1 MITLLLNHP
10 LLLSVCLLV
19 LLMLTAEGGFRLARL
34 TGANVDDERRE
45 QIAAS
50 RDALGILLSLML
62 AFTLAMAL
70 PRFDLRKQL
79 VMEEANAIGTTNL
92 RAGMLPEPQRSQVRA
107 LLQEYARA
115 RYAYTDTSPGQ
126 PEFASAIQRSNA
138 LQTSLWEKAEEV
150 ARQNPTP
157 VTSMFVASL
166 NETIDLSE
174 KRLSALENRI
184 PLTIWW
190 MLALIAVLT
199 SLTFGCGQRRRFWLI
214 AIISLLMI
222 AIVMG
227 LVAGLDSPRS
237 GFLRVNLGSLER
249 LEQDLHNIP
258 APHPAPSSDGR

>member
-1 MITLLLNHP
+1 
-10 LLLSVCLLV
+10 
-19 LLMLTAEGGFRLARL
+19 MLTAEGGFRLARL

-115 RYAYTDTSPGQ
+115 RYAYTDTSP
-126 PEFASAIQRSNA
+126 ASP
-138 LQTSLWEKAEEV
+138 SLH
-150 ARQNPTP
+150 RQFSAATRCRLRFGKKPKKSRGKTRRQSRP
-157 VTSMFVASL
+157 MFVASL
-166 NETIDLSE
+166 SETIDLSE

>member
-157 VTSMFVASL
+157 VTSNVC
-166 NETIDLSE
+166 
-174 KRLSALENRI
+174 RVLE
-184 PLTIWW
+184 
-190 MLALIAVLT
+190 
-199 SLTFGCGQRRRFWLI
+199 
-214 AIISLLMI
+214 
-222 AIVMG
+222 
-227 LVAGLDSPRS
+227 
-237 GFLRVNLGSLER
+237 
-249 LEQDLHNIP
+249 
-258 APHPAPSSDGR
+258 